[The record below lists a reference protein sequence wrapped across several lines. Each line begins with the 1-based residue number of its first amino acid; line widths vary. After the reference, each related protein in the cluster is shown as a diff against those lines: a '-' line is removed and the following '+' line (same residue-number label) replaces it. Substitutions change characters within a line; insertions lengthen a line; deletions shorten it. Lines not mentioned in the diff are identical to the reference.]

1 MCYCMFLQNTNAFLP
16 GQWPS
21 ILIELCRC
29 GLWKNLPL
37 EILHKVLQELTHILS
52 MISYCCWS
60 RKGRRIMSMMKIET
74 MITMCIILMII
85 PINNM
90 TMMIIIQAKVC
101 WRRLWQRWRWQSC
114 AKTDGW
120 TTNTN
125 QRNQDYKI
133 LSSKIQMYLMRSSFD
148 NLLAFSLQC
157 RQLLKNWTC
166 KFASGASI
174 YNRYLSL
181 CKVSFICYSL

>member
-1 MCYCMFLQNTNAFLP
+1 MYYVLLHVFAKYQCISAWAVAFHINRAVQMWALK
-16 GQWPS
+16 
-21 ILIELCRC
+21 ER
-29 GLWKNLPL
+29 LPL

-101 WRRLWQRWRWQSC
+101 
-114 AKTDGW
+114 
-120 TTNTN
+120 
-125 QRNQDYKI
+125 
-133 LSSKIQMYLMRSSFD
+133 
-148 NLLAFSLQC
+148 
-157 RQLLKNWTC
+157 
-166 KFASGASI
+166 
-174 YNRYLSL
+174 
-181 CKVSFICYSL
+181 